1 MKYKETYHERVKKRF
16 LELKSSE
23 SIDQAIFNSIPL
35 LNGKG
40 YLLCISELH
49 SNDEVLIASLTKWRQ
64 DAKTFHNKF
73 NVTAESTSIWLREL
87 LLDVPDRILFLV
99 VNSHDKPIGH
109 MGFANVLN
117 DDHLMEFD
125 NVIRGIKGQDQGL
138 MSVATKS
145 LLKWANETFKPNG
158 FFLRT
163 LDDNEH
169 AISFYTNLGF
179 VISGQEPL
187 RRVEK
192 NGEINHLPLLKG
204 DNRKPDR
211 FFTRMQLNLS
221 DIANFF

>member
-23 SIDQAIFNSIPL
+23 SIDVAIFNSIPL

-40 YLLCISELH
+40 YLLCVSELH

-117 DDHLMEFD
+117 ESL
-125 NVIRGIKGQDQGL
+125 NGID
-138 MSVATKS
+138 SCS
-145 LLKWANETFKPNG
+145 P
-158 FFLRT
+158 
-163 LDDNEH
+163 
-169 AISFYTNLGF
+169 SF
-179 VISGQEPL
+179 VIPVKNKKKEKSDSPL
-187 RRVEK
+187 
-192 NGEINHLPLLKG
+192 
-204 DNRKPDR
+204 
-211 FFTRMQLNLS
+211 
-221 DIANFF
+221 